1 MEKNVVTGQQLGL
14 LGGPL
19 YTTYKVLGA
28 IHYAREIN
36 GNHIY
41 WLESNDADFSE
52 INHIDYLDA
61 QGELRTLTWEIDS
74 QGYSCGLIEV
84 DTVLVDTLNE
94 FFDTLR
100 QSEFT
105 PTLREIALRCYIPG
119 YTLGKASCMLA
130 KELFGRFGI
139 ELFDPSQQ
147 EFKAFIK
154 SFLLREAEHTPVGEQ
169 CNLFCM
175 QGKRREAVFKDENG
189 YRLRDGSQVNLE
201 EYDLVPNVK
210 TRNVCQD
217 AYFDTHT
224 YIAGP
229 GEVNYIK
236 ELDPVY
242 EFHGVRKAHVM
253 PRMSITLLEPK
264 ALRLLKKH
272 GIQLEDVLTLMKPKL
287 VKKVLKEQTGFDYKE
302 LTQQA
307 RQLTKE
313 YLTSVQELGVN
324 ISKMERCLYD
334 AIKEDLGQRRSREK
348 ARLEKT
354 IKNAET
360 LSDMLQPFGK
370 RQERV
375 FNIFY
380 YMNLYGGLAL
390 IDWLYERY
398 DPTLETLDL
407 TNAG

>member
-28 IHYAREIN
+28 IHYAREIG

-61 QGELRTLTWEIDS
+61 NSELRTLTWDIDS

-84 DTVLVDTLNE
+84 DSSLVALLNE

-100 QSEFT
+100 QTEFT
-105 PTLREIALRCYIPG
+105 PALRELVLRCYVSG
-119 YTLGKASCMLA
+119 YTLGKASCLLA
-130 KELFGRFGI
+130 QALFGRFGI
-139 ELFDPSQQ
+139 ELFDPSKHV
-147 EFKAFIK
+147 FKAFIK
-154 SFLLREAEHTPVGEQ
+154 SFLLREAERTPFGEQ

-175 QGKRREAVFKDENG
+175 QGKRREAVFKAEDG
-189 YRLRDGSQVNLE
+189 YHLRDGSPVNLE
-201 EYDLVPNVK
+201 EHDLVPNVK

-229 GEVNYIK
+229 GEVKYIQ

-242 EFHGVRKAHVM
+242 KFHGVRKANVV
-253 PRMSITLLEPK
+253 PRMSVTLLEPRT
-264 ALRLLKKH
+264 LRLLHKH
-272 GIQLEDVLTLMKPKL
+272 AIELQDVLTYEKPKL
-287 VKKVLKEQTGFDYKE
+287 VKKILKEQAGFDYKE
-302 LTQQA
+302 LTQRA
-307 RQLTKE
+307 RQMTKD
-313 YLTSVQELGVN
+313 YLTSVQQLGVN
-324 ISKMERCLYD
+324 ISKMERCLYE
-334 AIKEDLGQRRSREK
+334 AIKEDLGEQRSREK

-354 IKNAET
+354 LKDAET
-360 LSDMLQPFGK
+360 LSDLLRPFGQ

-390 IDWLYERY
+390 IDWLYARY
-398 DPTLETLDL
+398 DPAMETLEL
-407 TNAG
+407 AS

>member
-1 MEKNVVTGQQLGL
+1 VEKNVVTGQQLGL

-28 IHYAREIN
+28 IHYAHEIN

-61 QGELRTLTWEIDS
+61 NSELRTLTWDIDS
-74 QGYSCGLIEV
+74 QGYSCGLIEI
-84 DTVLVDTLNE
+84 DSLLVALLNE

-100 QSEFT
+100 QTEFT
-105 PTLREIALRCYIPG
+105 PTLRELVLRCYVPG
-119 YTLGKASCMLA
+119 YTLGKASCLLA
-130 KELFGRFGI
+130 KELFGRFDI
-139 ELFDPSQQ
+139 ELFNPSKQ
-147 EFKAFIK
+147 EFKNFIK
-154 SFLLREAEHTPVGEQ
+154 SFLLREAEHTPIGEQ

-175 QGKRREAVFKDENG
+175 QGKRREAVFKTEDG
-189 YRLRDGSQVNLE
+189 YRLRDGSPVNLDE
-201 EYDLVPNVK
+201 HDLVPNVK

-229 GEVNYIK
+229 GEVKYIQ

-242 EFHGVRKAHVM
+242 AFHGVRKANVV
-253 PRMSITLLEPK
+253 PRMSITLLEPRT
-264 ALRLLKKH
+264 LRFLKKH
-272 GIQLEDVLTLMKPKL
+272 AIDLQDVLLLEKPKL
-287 VKKVLKEQTGFDYKE
+287 VKKVLKEQTGFDYKD
-302 LTQQA
+302 LTQKS
-307 RQLTKE
+307 RQLTKD
-313 YLTSVQELGVN
+313 YLTAVQQLGVN
-324 ISKMERCLYD
+324 ISKMERCLYE
-334 AIKEDLGQRRSREK
+334 AIKEDLGEQRAREK

-354 IKNAET
+354 LKDAET
-360 LSDMLQPFGK
+360 LSDLLKPFGK

-380 YMNLYGGLAL
+380 YMNLYGGLTL

-398 DPTLETLDL
+398 DPSLETLEL
-407 TNAG
+407 SS

>member
-28 IHYAREIN
+28 IHYAREIG

-61 QGELRTLTWEIDS
+61 NSELRTLTWDIDS

-84 DTVLVDTLNE
+84 DSLLVALLNE

-100 QSEFT
+100 QTEFT
-105 PTLREIALRCYIPG
+105 PALRELALRCYVPG
-119 YTLGKASCMLA
+119 YTLGKASCLLA
-130 KELFGRFGI
+130 KALFGRFDI
-139 ELFDPSQQ
+139 ELFDPSKHM
-147 EFKAFIK
+147 FKAFIK
-154 SFLLREAEHTPVGEQ
+154 SFLLREAERTPVGEQ

-175 QGKRREAVFKDENG
+175 QGKRRESVFKAKDG
-189 YRLRDGSQVNLE
+189 YYLRDGSRVNLE

-229 GEVNYIK
+229 GEVKYIQ
-236 ELDPVY
+236 ELDPIY
-242 EFHGVRKAHVM
+242 EFHGVRKANVV
-253 PRMSITLLEPK
+253 PRMSVTLLEPK
-264 ALRLLKKH
+264 TLRLLNKH
-272 GIQLEDVLTLMKPKL
+272 AIELQDALILEKPKL
-287 VKKVLKEQTGFDYKE
+287 VKKVLKAQTGFDYKE
-302 LTQQA
+302 LTQRA

-313 YLTSVQELGVN
+313 YLTAVQQLGVN
-324 ISKMERCLYD
+324 ISKMERCLYE
-334 AIKEDLGQRRSREK
+334 AIKEDLGEQRSREK

-354 IKNAET
+354 LKDAET
-360 LSDMLQPFGK
+360 LSDLLIPFGQ

-375 FNIFY
+375 FNLFY

-390 IDWLYERY
+390 IDWLYARY
-398 DPTLETLDL
+398 DPALETLEISS
-407 TNAG
+407 

>member
-1 MEKNVVTGQQLGL
+1 MQKNVVTGQQLGL

-28 IHYAREIN
+28 IQYAREIN

-52 INHIDYLDA
+52 INHIDYLDD
-61 QGELRTLTWEIDS
+61 QGELRTLTWDIDS

-84 DTVLVDTLNE
+84 DAYLVDLLKE

-105 PTLREIALRCYIPG
+105 PDLRKLALRCYVPG
-119 YTLGKASCMLA
+119 YTLRKASCMLA
-130 KELFGRFGI
+130 KELFGHFGI

-147 EFKAFIK
+147 EFKTFIK
-154 SFLLREAEHTPVGEQ
+154 SFLLREAERAPVGEQ

-175 QGKRREAVFKDENG
+175 QGKRREAVFKDEKG
-189 YRLRDGSQVNLE
+189 YHLRDGSRVNLE
-201 EYDLVPNVK
+201 DHDLVPNVK

-229 GEVNYIK
+229 GEVKYIK
-236 ELDPVY
+236 ELDPMY
-242 EFHGVRKAHVM
+242 EFHGVSKANIV

-264 ALRLLKKH
+264 VLRLLKKYT
-272 GIQLEDVLTLMKPKL
+272 IELQDVLTLNKPKL

-302 LTQQA
+302 LTQKA

-313 YLTSVQELGVN
+313 YLTSLQELGVN

-334 AIKEDLGQRRSREK
+334 AIKEELGQQRAREK

-354 IKNAET
+354 LKNTET

-398 DPTLETLDL
+398 DPTKEILDL
-407 TNAG
+407 SDSR